1 MAEEMKVLDPE
12 KEKRKIKSVK
22 KMKDIMTAY
31 YIEAKMAGQTGK
43 KVAWITSGGP
53 VEPLIVMDVIPVY
66 PENHGAMIGASR
78 MGAGLYEKAE
88 AMGYAS
94 DLCSYAC
101 SDIACAPINGGP
113 IGGLPRPDMLICCNN
128 ICGTVLKWYEIQAR
142 YFNVPLFILDT
153 PFCHTEYTGEMRKY
167 VRRQIDEYLRFLEEH
182 CGKKY
187 DYDRMKEVGKLS
199 VTGQKLWQAVLD
211 TTMHKPAPMSAFDAF
226 FHLALI
232 VTLRGTQQAV
242 DYYEMLLAEMKKR
255 IADGIGAI
263 PNERYR
269 LLWDNLPVWYR
280 TKWLSEKFAAQDAC
294 LVADTYTSAWCGSLK
309 YVDENNFLET
319 MAECYTRIYL
329 NIGVDEMARTVMA
342 MVDKYD
348 VDGIVMHSNRSCK
361 PYSLGQY
368 DIQRIVE
375 KQKGIPSLMLEAD
388 MTDERKFS
396 ESQIETRIDAF
407 IEILQEKKERKGSPQ
422 LVTIF
427 KGPSVDPHLAAAG
440 KR

>member
-12 KEKRKIKSVK
+12 KEKRKIQSAK
-22 KMKDIMTAY
+22 KMKEIMTAY
-31 YIEAKMAGQTGK
+31 YIEAKTAGETGK

-78 MGAGLYEKAE
+78 MGAALYEKAE

-153 PFCHTEYTGEMRKY
+153 PFCHTEYTREMRKY

-329 NIGVDEMARTVMA
+329 NIGVDEMAKTVVA
-342 MVDKYD
+342 MVDKYE

-407 IEILQEKKERKGSPQ
+407 IEILQEKKRK
-422 LVTIF
+422 T
-427 KGPSVDPHLAAAG
+427 
-440 KR
+440 

>member
-1 MAEEMKVLDPE
+1 MAEEMKGLDPE
-12 KEKRKIKSVK
+12 KEKRKIQSVK

-31 YIEAKMAGQTGK
+31 YIEAKTAGETGK

-78 MGAGLYEKAE
+78 MGAALYEKAE

-153 PFCHTEYTGEMRKY
+153 PFCHTEYTREMRKY
-167 VRRQIDEYLRFLEEH
+167 VRRQIDEYIRFLEEH

-280 TKWLSEKFAAQDAC
+280 TKWLSEKFAAHDAC

-342 MVDKYD
+342 MVDKYE

-375 KQKGIPSLMLEAD
+375 KRKGIPSLMLEAD

-407 IEILQEKKERKGSPQ
+407 IEILQEKKRK
-422 LVTIF
+422 T
-427 KGPSVDPHLAAAG
+427 
-440 KR
+440 

>member
-12 KEKRKIKSVK
+12 KEKRKIQSAK
-22 KMKDIMTAY
+22 KMKEIMTAY
-31 YIEAKMAGQTGK
+31 YIEAKTAGETGK

-78 MGAGLYEKAE
+78 MGAALYEKAE

-113 IGGLPRPDMLICCNN
+113 IGGLPRPDMFICCNN

-153 PFCHTEYTGEMRKY
+153 PFCHTEYTREMRKY

-280 TKWLSEKFAAQDAC
+280 TKWLSEKFATHDAC

-329 NIGVDEMARTVMA
+329 NIGVDEMAKTVMA
-342 MVDKYD
+342 MVDKYE

-407 IEILQEKKERKGSPQ
+407 IEILQEKKRK
-422 LVTIF
+422 T
-427 KGPSVDPHLAAAG
+427 
-440 KR
+440 

>member
-12 KEKRKIKSVK
+12 KEKRKIQSAK
-22 KMKDIMTAY
+22 KIKEIMTAY
-31 YIEAKMAGQTGK
+31 YIEAKTAGETGK

-78 MGAGLYEKAE
+78 MGAALYEKAE

-153 PFCHTEYTGEMRKY
+153 PFCHTEYTREMRKY
-167 VRRQIDEYLRFLEEH
+167 VRRQIDEYIRFLEEH

-242 DYYEMLLAEMKKR
+242 DYYEMLLAEMKQR
-255 IADGIGAI
+255 IADGIGTI

-329 NIGVDEMARTVMA
+329 NIGVDEMAKTVMA
-342 MVDKYD
+342 MVDKYE

-407 IEILQEKKERKGSPQ
+407 IEILQEKKRK
-422 LVTIF
+422 T
-427 KGPSVDPHLAAAG
+427 
-440 KR
+440 

>member
-12 KEKRKIKSVK
+12 KEKRKIQSAK
-22 KMKDIMTAY
+22 KMKEIMTAY
-31 YIEAKMAGQTGK
+31 YIEAKTAGETGK

-78 MGAGLYEKAE
+78 MGAALYEKAE

-153 PFCHTEYTGEMRKY
+153 PFCHTEYTEEMRKY

-255 IADGIGAI
+255 IANGIGAI

-329 NIGVDEMARTVMA
+329 NIGVDEMAKTVMA
-342 MVDKYD
+342 MVDKYE

-407 IEILQEKKERKGSPQ
+407 IEILQEKKRK
-422 LVTIF
+422 T
-427 KGPSVDPHLAAAG
+427 
-440 KR
+440 